1 MKGAI
6 VFAWAVTPFV
16 HALAPDV
23 KGRANGDIAN
33 PGPTKQG
40 VVDQPPNSIAQPP
53 KPSPTSETRRAVLLP
68 WTETP
73 SRDMIRTNGC
83 LQMATEDRCGTDI
96 YCTSYLPEVG
106 AKTDGKYSSRK
117 ECLDA
122 HEPNP
127 HEPTPPVQPDTPKP
141 PGKATLLPWIE
152 MPTGGK
158 LKTNGC
164 FDVATNELCGTWLYC
179 VTYLPEMRGKR
190 KNDGKYKS
198 EKECL
203 DAHEP
208 NPHEPKPPVQP
219 DTPKPPGQAT
229 PLPWID
235 QPTRDEVKASGCFEI
250 ATDERC
256 GTELYCNTY
265 DPKIGGKNDG
275 KYSSTKEC
283 LDAHELN
290 PHDPKPSAQPA
301 PPTPKPP
308 VQPEPHMPK
317 PSGQAALLPWIDQ
330 PTRDEVKASG
340 CFEMATDERCGTE
353 LYCNTYDPKIGGK
366 NDGKY
371 SSTKECLDAHK
382 PEPRKPN

>member
-1 MKGAI
+1 
-6 VFAWAVTPFV
+6 
-16 HALAPDV
+16 
-23 KGRANGDIAN
+23 
-33 PGPTKQG
+33 
-40 VVDQPPNSIAQPP
+40 
-53 KPSPTSETRRAVLLP
+53 
-68 WTETP
+68 
-73 SRDMIRTNGC
+73 
-83 LQMATEDRCGTDI
+83 
-96 YCTSYLPEVG
+96 
-106 AKTDGKYSSRK
+106 
-117 ECLDA
+117 
-122 HEPNP
+122 
-127 HEPTPPVQPDTPKP
+127 
-141 PGKATLLPWIE
+141 
-152 MPTGGK
+152 
-158 LKTNGC
+158 
-164 FDVATNELCGTWLYC
+164 
-179 VTYLPEMRGKR
+179 MRGKR

-219 DTPKPPGQAT
+219 DTPKPPGQ
-229 PLPWID
+229 
-235 QPTRDEVKASGCFEI
+235 
-250 ATDERC
+250 
-256 GTELYCNTY
+256 
-265 DPKIGGKNDG
+265 
-275 KYSSTKEC
+275 
-283 LDAHELN
+283 
-290 PHDPKPSAQPA
+290 PSAQPA

>member
-6 VFAWAVTPFV
+6 IFAWAVTPFV

-73 SRDMIRTNGC
+73 SRDKIRTNGC

-106 AKTDGKYSSRK
+106 AKTDGKYSSR
-117 ECLDA
+117 
-122 HEPNP
+122 
-127 HEPTPPVQPDTPKP
+127 
-141 PGKATLLPWIE
+141 
-152 MPTGGK
+152 
-158 LKTNGC
+158 
-164 FDVATNELCGTWLYC
+164 
-179 VTYLPEMRGKR
+179 
-190 KNDGKYKS
+190 
-198 EKECL
+198 KECL

-290 PHDPKPSAQPA
+290 PHDPKPFAQPA

-371 SSTKECLDAHK
+371 SSTKECLEAHGPPLLPWIEMPTGGK
-382 PEPRKPN
+382 LKTNGCFDVATNELCGTWLYCVTYLPEMGG